1 MSNQKTTD
9 NWQENHEDRP
19 CCCGVCVFGHLGWRP
34 HGREARAVVRGG
46 EEGGVRLEQPLGGGG
61 GQHDARAGPQQLL
74 LLLVE
79 GLQRGQVNP
88 AQPRR
93 EGEGEVRGAV
103 AGGQPQVA
111 RHVLVLAAL
120 ALLQQHSE

>member
-1 MSNQKTTD
+1 MV
-9 NWQENHEDRP
+9 RP
-19 CCCGVCVFGHLGWRP
+19 LITEKGITRPGSAAAVCLVVGHLGWRP

-46 EEGGVRLEQPLGGGG
+46 EEGGVRLEQPLGRGG
-61 GQHDARAGPQQLL
+61 GQHDAGAAAHQQLL

-79 GLQRGQVNP
+79 RLQRGQVHP

-120 ALLQQHSE
+120 ALLQHHSQ